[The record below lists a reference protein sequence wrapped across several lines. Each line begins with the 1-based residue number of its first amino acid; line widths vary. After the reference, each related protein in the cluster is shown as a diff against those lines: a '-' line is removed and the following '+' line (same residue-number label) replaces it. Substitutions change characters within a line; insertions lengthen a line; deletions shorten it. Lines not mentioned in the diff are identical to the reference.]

1 MLPPLNAFPISGDLV
16 QVLISENSANRSEDM
31 SYPIEIT
38 LLDGNTKEEFGRI
51 SSIDPPF

>member
-1 MLPPLNAFPISGDLV
+1 MLPPLNAFSISGDLV